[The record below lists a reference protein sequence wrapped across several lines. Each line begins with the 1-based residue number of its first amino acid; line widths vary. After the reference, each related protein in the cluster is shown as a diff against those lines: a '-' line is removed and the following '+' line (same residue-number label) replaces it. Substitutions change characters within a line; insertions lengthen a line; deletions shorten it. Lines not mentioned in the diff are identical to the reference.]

1 MATLG
6 TLPGALILTGMEGAG
21 DQLLIIT
28 DAKRNT
34 CVQKNKRVKV
44 L

>member
-21 DQLLIIT
+21 NQLLIT
-28 DAKRNT
+28 TAAKRNT
-34 CVQKNKRVKV
+34 CVKKNKKVKI